1 MKIYSK
7 LFFNTENSTELPN
20 IGRILTGEVTPE
32 LISDPPNTKSV
43 EQVMKVK
50 EMNEVEGK
58 QKNKTDQHEDFYING
73 TKGEKI
79 TPENCHKEEKKGFEK
94 KKKKVK
100 SKMRKE
106 LTDLKSTEFGTQV

>member
-1 MKIYSK
+1 
-7 LFFNTENSTELPN
+7 
-20 IGRILTGEVTPE
+20 
-32 LISDPPNTKSV
+32 
-43 EQVMKVK
+43 
-50 EMNEVEGK
+50 MNEVEGK

-106 LTDLKSTEFGTQV
+106 LTDLKSTEFGTQVWYWWRRCEFPFYRQVNRLIKLIYQIFPLSDEKKK